1 LTKGGSIR
9 RVWMAVFRYVAK
21 NHHGHQISGTYQA
34 EDLPTVVLMLS
45 AKGYYAIGI
54 YELHGQ
60 INWLGLSRIRDRVTH
75 KDLACFCRQFSV
87 IIGAGIT
94 VSEGLN
100 MLREQTENAR
110 LRNVIG
116 LLHRDVQRGR
126 SLSSAMGRF
135 KAVFPELLKG
145 LVEAGEASGNLD
157 KVLERAAQYYEKEH
171 KTGQA
176 IRNAMIYPAI
186 VAIVSVS
193 ALVLFI
199 TVVLPAFA
207 SMYEQMG
214 VVLPT
219 VTRLVIGAGDM
230 AVYWLLLVLLAIV
243 LVPTLKAYSTYG
255 GRHRIDRLKLRLP
268 FIGEIIGK
276 ILNVRFARTLGTLI
290 DSGLPLLDSIKL
302 AERVM
307 GNVAVARRLQ
317 RVEDS
322 IRRGKSLSESLAQDG
337 FFKPL
342 LIRMIRVG
350 QDTGTLGYMLDKAA
364 DFFEED
370 LSNATTRMTALLEP
384 TIILIIGAIMAF
396 VIISVIIPMFDIMTG
411 SGF

>member
-1 LTKGGSIR
+1 
-9 RVWMAVFRYVAK
+9 MALFRYVAK
-21 NHHGHQISGTYQA
+21 NHHGQQISGTYQA
-34 EDLPTVVLMLS
+34 EDQPTVVLMLS
-45 AKGYYAIGI
+45 AKGYYAIRI
-54 YELHGQ
+54 NELHGHS
-60 INWLGLSRIRDRVTH
+60 NLLGLKRFRDRVTH

-110 LRNVIG
+110 LRDIIG

-135 KAVFPELLKG
+135 NAVFPELLKG
-145 LVEAGEASGNLD
+145 LVEAGEASGSLD

-214 VVLPT
+214 VVLPA
-219 VTRLVIGAGDM
+219 VTRLMMGAGDM
-230 AVYWLLLVLLAIV
+230 AVYWLVLVLAAIV

-255 GRHRIDRLKLRLP
+255 GRYRIDRLKLRLP
-268 FIGEIIGK
+268 FIGEVIGK

-302 AERVM
+302 AGRVM

-322 IRRGKSLSESLAQDG
+322 IRRGRSLSESLAQDG

-364 DFFEED
+364 DFFDED
-370 LSNATTRMTALLEP
+370 LSNATARMTALLEP
-384 TIILIIGAIMAF
+384 TTILIIGAFMAF

-411 SGF
+411 SGFY